1 MTIKKAAQKLVRLG
15 HAIEYLKEGYRHLS
29 ELINVLTKWKFSRLL
44 DPELADKEVEV
55 ASQAHEYNGLP
66 ISEYALK
73 DHSHPEFLK
82 KSDTVERARAIRL
95 GGVDYT
101 PEQLASADHKHPEY
115 VEWDELVVEAEALNG
130 IPADDF
136 ARRNHEHPEY
146 LKKTDV
152 VDAAI
157 EIDGLTAS
165 DLAPF
170 YHDHGSEYYRP
181 DEDVHDTW
189 ELVDESGNKYT
200 PSSFAW
206 ADHTHSEYLTQ
217 EEADEKFLLK
227 DEPFLA
233 ARYVKAKIIN
243 VKPTTTVEDV
253 GTTNFALLQMPHAI
267 DQFYSEVQVSTTKTS
282 ETDTWIKVYGTEL
295 FTCPG
300 RWFEYT
306 LPDDATENIAAVI
319 VQPETDDE
327 LPGLTHFVAW
337 NGKRFRVYQY
347 DYPGASTMKVK
358 LLIFAS
364 TNSVPAPPSD
374 YLPEPEEVPETT
386 PPPTT
391 GGGRD
396 FTIAPIS
403 PVNTSISNLAP
414 YSVTFEWRYNNASA
428 DEVTKAK
435 LNFRPTD
442 STDPHWRTLEVSGT
456 SATVTLY
463 DHGTIEWY
471 LEAWLNDG
479 SFSQS
484 GTVSFVVNE
493 WSVLP
498 DKPADGYTAS
508 SGQTITFEWGYYGF
522 NESQVSSVE
531 IVFFDEEGF
540 LIGRLAPSTPQ
551 ETSLTVPIMF
561 PAGTYQWDIFVTLND
576 GRKTSTSSR
585 RTLTIQ

>member
-1 MTIKKAAQKLVRLG
+1 MTVKKVAQKLVRLG
-15 HAIEYLKEGYRHLS
+15 RAIEYLKDGYRHLS
-29 ELINVLTKWKFSRLL
+29 ELINVLTKWKFGRLL

-55 ASQAHEYNGLP
+55 ASRAFEYNGLP

-73 DHSHPEFLK
+73 GHEHPEYLK
-82 KSDTVERARAIRL
+82 KSDTVERAKAIRL
-95 GGVDYT
+95 DGVDYT
-101 PEQLASADHKHPEY
+101 PEQLAPADHEHPEY
-115 VEWDELVVEAEALNG
+115 VRWDELVVEAEALNG

-170 YHDHGSEYYRP
+170 FHDHGSEYYRP
-181 DEDVHDTW
+181 DEDVHDAW
-189 ELVDESGNKYT
+189 ELVDDSGKKYT

-206 ADHTHSEYLTQ
+206 AEHTHTEYLTQ

-243 VKPTTTVEDV
+243 VEPTTSVEDV

-267 DQFYSEVQVSTTKTS
+267 DQFYSEVQVSTTKTQ
-282 ETDTWIKVYGTEL
+282 EADTWIKVYGTEL

-319 VQPETDDE
+319 VQPETDEE

-364 TNSVPAPPSD
+364 TNNVPVPSSD
-374 YLPEPEEVPETT
+374 YLPPPEEVSETA

-391 GGGRD
+391 GSGRE
-396 FTIAPIS
+396 FSISPVS
-403 PVNTSISNLAP
+403 PVNTTIDGLAP
-414 YSVTFEWRYNNASA
+414 FSVTFEWRYNNATA
-428 DEVTKAK
+428 GEVTRAK
-435 LNFRPTD
+435 LNFRPSD
-442 STDPHWRTLEVSGT
+442 SSDPHWRTVDVSGT

-471 LEAWLNDG
+471 VEAWLNDG
-479 SFSQS
+479 SYSRS
-484 GTVSFVVNE
+484 GTVSFMADKWVVLLDE
-493 WSVLP
+493 
-498 DKPADGYTAS
+498 PADNYTINA
-508 SGQTITFEWGYYGF
+508 GQSLQFKWGYYGF
-522 NESQVSSVE
+522 DANKVSSVA
-531 IVFFDEEGF
+531 ILFFNEEG
-540 LIGRLAPSTPQ
+540 LLVKQHVLSNPMD
-551 ETSLTVPIMF
+551 TSAGVIIDL
-561 PAGTYQWDIFVTLND
+561 PAGTYTWDIAVTLTD
-576 GRKTSTSSR
+576 GKTTSAVSR
-585 RTLTIQ
+585 RTLNVQ